1 MLQWTHGS
9 MCFSTY
15 SDIIYSLI
23 IYNYWLTPKNNNIF
37 KWSAHIHWIQCSLY
51 LNNATWM
58 LVFYY
63 ISMWEYLVEMDF
75 SCRFLP
81 FSITRICWFLI
92 ISILLYALNDILI
105 VASCQTNIIVA
116 KVYNYTHILC
126 FLVVG
131 IFTFECSTLV
141 SPGFKT
147 YMLACVSCV
156 AKISTICFFLKH
168 LYEYDM
174 FLWTNVFDKSRWW
187 EHPCYL
193 DTCICR
199 SSSCTWLTVDCIEH

>member
-15 SDIIYSLI
+15 FDIIYSLI

-51 LNNATWM
+51 LNNVTWM

-92 ISILLYALNDILI
+92 ITILLYALK
-105 VASCQTNIIVA
+105 QWYTNCSIMPNQ
-116 KVYNYTHILC
+116 YNCCKSLQLYTHL
-126 FLVVG
+126 
-131 IFTFECSTLV
+131 
-141 SPGFKT
+141 
-147 YMLACVSCV
+147 
-156 AKISTICFFLKH
+156 
-168 LYEYDM
+168 M
-174 FLWTNVFDKSRWW
+174 F
-187 EHPCYL
+187 
-193 DTCICR
+193 
-199 SSSCTWLTVDCIEH
+199 SCTWNIHFQM